1 MPTKKTDLAL
11 KQDVL
16 AALALEPCIKAAT
29 IGVAVDDGVVTLMGH
44 VTSLREKQ
52 EAERTA
58 LQVPG
63 VKAVAEEIEVR
74 RPDAAGPTDTD
85 IARTVMDT
93 IVWHLYRP
101 EGRIKVKVEH
111 GWVTLEGEVDGL
123 HQWADVAM
131 TVRHLTGVQGVHNL
145 MTMKRQAQQPV

>member
-1 MPTKKTDLAL
+1 MPTQKTDLAL

-16 AALALEPCIKAAT
+16 AALALEPHIKAAT

-44 VTSLREKQ
+44 VTSLREKR
-52 EAERTA
+52 EAEQA
-58 LQVPG
+58 AQQVPG
-63 VKAVAEEIEVR
+63 VKAVAEEIAIR
-74 RPDAAGPTDTD
+74 RPDITGPTDTD
-85 IARTVMDT
+85 IARTVMNT

-111 GWVTLEGEVDGL
+111 GWVTLEGEVDDL

-131 TVRHLTGVQGVHNL
+131 TVRHLAGVRGVHNL
-145 MTMKRQAQQPV
+145 MTMKHQVPQPV